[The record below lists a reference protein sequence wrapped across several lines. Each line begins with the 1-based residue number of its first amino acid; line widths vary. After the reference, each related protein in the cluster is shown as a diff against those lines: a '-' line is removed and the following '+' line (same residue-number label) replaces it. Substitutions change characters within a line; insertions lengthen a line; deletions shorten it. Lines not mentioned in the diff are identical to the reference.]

1 MKKEASN
8 KENMKC
14 HVKSQRG
21 ASSFDLPQVRSS
33 AELAKRYQ
41 IKREEGM
48 ANLRQKN
55 ASTTK
60 VEAPSN
66 KQNQPPTSKP
76 LKLSMFATTA
86 KANLNSTKEPNMEPM
101 PEKIISDNASRTHQ
115 PNGIAE
121 RSVERSSP
129 ESLVSKFKIQNS
141 KSQSLVSKR
150 TEAKVSKIQN
160 PKDQSLAQGRG
171 PLPTHIQDH
180 PKKQPMKKKMIEVES
195 IEIQQV
201 AKKKSVGN
209 GSSKSKEQLRKRVV
223 SKDESGT
230 KEKPV
235 KRIVVEDESMARHE
249 SARKKSKRTHL
260 CPSML
265 IDDFLKEN
273 GKDAEKEIE
282 KLIED
287 EGDTLVEEQENVDCE
302 EAAETNETTKKRTR
316 GPTRCLKTYA
326 RPPNKREEV
335 TLDDDGEIIGPDAKT
350 VVGLSNFLGTIARNS
365 DFCPL
370 IYTNF
375 KLLLEE
381 ERKKDHLDR
390 RERIWRYVNR
400 YYIIPDEGKK
410 AVFHCLNVAWRRYKY
425 DIKKD
430 HFLKYASMKDRLKNR
445 PDSISEDH
453 FKKLLIYWKDN
464 KVQAISQKN
473 AVNRSKQK
481 FRHRVGPTNFASIR
495 AKMRE
500 KKGGEVSQAE
510 VFVETR
516 KKSRK
521 GKEVDGETQ
530 VAIDKLQESI
540 EKSAEAAKETF
551 HSLFG
556 KERSG
561 RIRCHGRT
569 ATPSSLRKK
578 EEIALVKKQYDGKI
592 ADMSQK
598 MGAMEVLLKSVYIQQ
613 NPHLSE
619 EDVDNMISNALLG
632 DDNSPTPRSST
643 STYAPA
649 HLKVRNENDHNQDD
663 DLYGDQDDDDDLQDD
678 QDDDDQEDVQDDD
691 DLQED
696 DFHDPEHDEY
706 YDDQH

>member
-302 EAAETNETTKKRTR
+302 EAAETN
-316 GPTRCLKTYA
+316 GDVNL
-326 RPPNKREEV
+326 
-335 TLDDDGEIIGPDAKT
+335 
-350 VVGLSNFLGTIARNS
+350 
-365 DFCPL
+365 FC
-370 IYTNF
+370 
-375 KLLLEE
+375 
-381 ERKKDHLDR
+381 
-390 RERIWRYVNR
+390 
-400 YYIIPDEGKK
+400 
-410 AVFHCLNVAWRRYKY
+410 
-425 DIKKD
+425 
-430 HFLKYASMKDRLKNR
+430 
-445 PDSISEDH
+445 
-453 FKKLLIYWKDN
+453 
-464 KVQAISQKN
+464 
-473 AVNRSKQK
+473 
-481 FRHRVGPTNFASIR
+481 
-495 AKMRE
+495 
-500 KKGGEVSQAE
+500 
-510 VFVETR
+510 
-516 KKSRK
+516 
-521 GKEVDGETQ
+521 
-530 VAIDKLQESI
+530 
-540 EKSAEAAKETF
+540 
-551 HSLFG
+551 
-556 KERSG
+556 
-561 RIRCHGRT
+561 
-569 ATPSSLRKK
+569 
-578 EEIALVKKQYDGKI
+578 
-592 ADMSQK
+592 
-598 MGAMEVLLKSVYIQQ
+598 
-613 NPHLSE
+613 
-619 EDVDNMISNALLG
+619 
-632 DDNSPTPRSST
+632 
-643 STYAPA
+643 
-649 HLKVRNENDHNQDD
+649 
-663 DLYGDQDDDDDLQDD
+663 
-678 QDDDDQEDVQDDD
+678 
-691 DLQED
+691 
-696 DFHDPEHDEY
+696 
-706 YDDQH
+706 